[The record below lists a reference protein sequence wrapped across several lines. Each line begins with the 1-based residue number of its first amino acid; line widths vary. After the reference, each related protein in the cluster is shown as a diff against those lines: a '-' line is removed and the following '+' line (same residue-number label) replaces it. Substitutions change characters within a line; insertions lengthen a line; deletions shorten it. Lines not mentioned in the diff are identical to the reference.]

1 MATQTENVPKTAV
14 VPATAAACS
23 KDGVAAAVKHSFSA
37 SPGVTF

>member
-1 MATQTENVPKTAV
+1 MDERVIHR
-14 VPATAAACS
+14 PATAAACS